1 MRTIYIKEIRSF
13 LSSFIAYIVIVVFLI
28 ANGLFM
34 WVFEDTN
41 VLDFGYANMDTL
53 FELSPWILMFLVSAI
68 TMRSFS
74 EEKKVGT
81 IETLTTKPISD
92 LSIILGKFFAGFT
105 LVLFS
110 LLPTII
116 YFYSIYQLGETIG
129 NIDTGAT
136 LGSYLGLLMLGGVYV
151 AIGIFASAITENQ
164 IVSFVLSLFVC
175 FVFYMAF
182 DYLGNLEV
190 FKGTDFF
197 LEWIGINYH
206 YRSISKG
213 ILDTRDV
220 IYFLS
225 LTGLFI
231 WLTKIVF
238 ESRKW

>member
-1 MRTIYIKEIRSF
+1 MLTIYAKEIRSF

-34 WVFEDTN
+34 WVFENTN
-41 VLDFGYANMDTL
+41 VLDYGYANLDTL
-53 FELSPWILMFLVSAI
+53 FELSPWIFMFLVSAI

-81 IETLTTKPISD
+81 IETLTTKPLSD
-92 LSIILGKFFAGFT
+92 LSIIMGKYLAGFT

-110 LLPTII
+110 LLPTLI
-116 YFYSIYQLGETIG
+116 YYYSVYQLGETPG

-136 LGSYLGLLMLGGVYV
+136 MGSYIGLLMLGGVYV
-151 AIGIFASAITENQ
+151 AIGIFSSAVTENQ
-164 IVSFVLSLFVC
+164 IVSFVLSLFIC
-175 FVFYMAF
+175 FIFFISF
-182 DYLGNLEV
+182 DYLGSTEL
-190 FKGTDFF
+190 FKDTDFF
-197 LEWIGINYH
+197 LEWMGINYH

-213 ILDTRDV
+213 VLDTRDV
-220 IYFLS
+220 LYFLS
-225 LTGLFI
+225 LTSLFI

>member
-1 MRTIYIKEIRSF
+1 
-13 LSSFIAYIVIVVFLI
+13 
-28 ANGLFM
+28 
-34 WVFEDTN
+34 
-41 VLDFGYANMDTL
+41 
-53 FELSPWILMFLVSAI
+53 
-68 TMRSFS
+68 MRSFS

-81 IETLTTKPISD
+81 IEILTTKPISD
-92 LSIILGKFFAGFT
+92 LAIIMGKFFAGFT

-110 LLPTII
+110 LIPTLI
-116 YFYSIYQLGETIG
+116 YFYSVYQLGETVG

-136 LGSYLGLLMLGGVYV
+136 IGSYIGLLMLGAVYV

-175 FVFYMAF
+175 FIFYMAF
-182 DYLGNLEV
+182 DYLGNLDI
-190 FKGTDFF
+190 FQGTDFF

-213 ILDTRDV
+213 VLDTRDV

>member
-1 MRTIYIKEIRSF
+1 MKTIFVKEIRSF

-34 WVFEDTN
+34 WVFQDTN
-41 VLDFGYANMDTL
+41 VLDNGYSNMDTL
-53 FELSPWILMFLVSAI
+53 FELSPWIFMFLVSAI

-92 LSIILGKFFAGFT
+92 LSIIMGKYFAGFT

-110 LLPTII
+110 ILPTLI
-116 YFYSIYQLGETIG
+116 YFYSIYQLGETKG
-129 NIDTGAT
+129 NIDVGAT
-136 LGSYLGLLMLGGVYV
+136 MGSYIGLLFLGGVYV
-151 AIGIFASAITENQ
+151 AIGLFASAITENQ
-164 IVSFVLSLFVC
+164 IVAFVLSLFIC
-175 FVFYMAF
+175 FIFYIAF
-182 DYLGNLEV
+182 DYLGNLEI
-190 FKGTDFF
+190 FKDTDFY
-197 LEWIGINYH
+197 LEWMGINYH
-206 YRSISKG
+206 YRSLSKG
-213 ILDTRDV
+213 LIDTRDV
-220 IYFLS
+220 LYFVS